1 MKISTNK
8 NGLSMTITKIENVD
22 QNVEVSIVKF
32 NKNIQTEYDKRK
44 FRKED
49 HNKMNQFII
58 NES

>member
-49 HNKMNQFII
+49 YNKMNQFII